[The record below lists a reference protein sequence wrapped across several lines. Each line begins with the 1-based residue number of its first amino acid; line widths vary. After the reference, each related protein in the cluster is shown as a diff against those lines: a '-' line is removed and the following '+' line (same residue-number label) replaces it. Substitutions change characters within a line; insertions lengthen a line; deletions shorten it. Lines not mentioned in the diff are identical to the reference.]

1 MEKGGIKHNPC
12 RVRGWLFTGRGQESH
27 SNGKENR
34 TMSQITQIF
43 TTLQSNLLT
52 LVIPV
57 GVVGFI
63 LWGLATLL
71 TPIIPDWAQ
80 GLRGY
85 FQKAMLTVAF
95 LGFAVA
101 FVTALYGLG
110 SGAGG

>member
-1 MEKGGIKHNPC
+1 MD
-12 RVRGWLFTGRGQESH
+12 
-27 SNGKENR
+27 
-34 TMSQITQIF
+34 QITDIF
-43 TTLQSNLLT
+43 TRLQASLLT
-52 LVIPV
+52 LVIPIA
-57 GVVGFI
+57 VVGFI

-80 GLRGY
+80 GMRGY

-110 SGAGG
+110 AGG

>member
-1 MEKGGIKHNPC
+1 MD
-12 RVRGWLFTGRGQESH
+12 
-27 SNGKENR
+27 
-34 TMSQITQIF
+34 QITQIF

-85 FQKAMLTVAF
+85 FQKSMLTVAF
-95 LGFAVA
+95 LGFATA
-101 FVTALYGLG
+101 FVTALYSLG
-110 SGAGG
+110 GGGG

>member
-1 MEKGGIKHNPC
+1 M
-12 RVRGWLFTGRGQESH
+12 GWVMDPDWHT
-27 SNGKENR
+27 NGKDDHA
-34 TMSQITQIF
+34 MDQITQIF

-71 TPIIPDWAQ
+71 TPIIPEWAQ

-85 FQKAMLTVAF
+85 FQRAMLTVAF

-110 SGAGG
+110 AGAGG

>member
-1 MEKGGIKHNPC
+1 MDA
-12 RVRGWLFTGRGQESH
+12 
-27 SNGKENR
+27 
-34 TMSQITQIF
+34 ITQIF
-43 TTLQSNLLT
+43 TTLQGNLLT

-63 LWGLATLL
+63 LWGLASLL

-80 GLRGY
+80 GMRGY
-85 FQKAMLTVAF
+85 FQRAMLTIAF

-110 SGAGG
+110 GGAGA

>member
-1 MEKGGIKHNPC
+1 MD
-12 RVRGWLFTGRGQESH
+12 
-27 SNGKENR
+27 
-34 TMSQITQIF
+34 QITDIF
-43 TTLQSNLLT
+43 TRLQASLLT
-52 LVIPV
+52 LVIPIA
-57 GVVGFI
+57 VVGFI

-80 GLRGY
+80 GMRGY

-110 SGAGG
+110 GGG

>member
-1 MEKGGIKHNPC
+1 
-12 RVRGWLFTGRGQESH
+12 VDA
-27 SNGKENR
+27 
-34 TMSQITQIF
+34 ITEIF
-43 TTLQSNLLT
+43 TTLQGNLLT

-63 LWGLATLL
+63 LWGIASLL

-80 GLRGY
+80 SMRGY
-85 FQKAMLTVAF
+85 FQRAMLTIAF

-110 SGAGG
+110 GGA

>member
-1 MEKGGIKHNPC
+1 MDA
-12 RVRGWLFTGRGQESH
+12 
-27 SNGKENR
+27 
-34 TMSQITQIF
+34 ITEIF
-43 TTLQSNLLT
+43 TTLQGNLLT

-63 LWGLATLL
+63 LWGIASLL

-80 GLRGY
+80 SMRGY
-85 FQKAMLTVAF
+85 FQRAMLTIAF

-110 SGAGG
+110 GGA

>member
-1 MEKGGIKHNPC
+1 VEA
-12 RVRGWLFTGRGQESH
+12 
-27 SNGKENR
+27 
-34 TMSQITQIF
+34 ITEIF
-43 TTLQSNLLT
+43 TTLQGNLLT

-63 LWGLATLL
+63 LWGIASLL

-80 GLRGY
+80 SMRGY
-85 FQKAMLTVAF
+85 FQRAMLTIAF

-110 SGAGG
+110 GGA

>member
-1 MEKGGIKHNPC
+1 M
-12 RVRGWLFTGRGQESH
+12 GWATDPDCH
-27 SNGKENR
+27 TNGKDYHA
-34 TMSQITQIF
+34 MDQITQIF

-71 TPIIPDWAQ
+71 TPIIPEWAQ

-85 FQKAMLTVAF
+85 FQRAMLTVAF

-110 SGAGG
+110 AGAGG